1 MGVGEGGGRLGG
13 GSRAE
18 AANPNFPRR
27 KRRIIHR
34 QWPVKNLDRCR
45 APDVGQAV
53 DLPLV
58 LVDAEDLVLQSFD
71 EWHLCVV
78 RRRDQVVEELA
89 REDVGCF
96 EVALGVAVL
105 AGLRGLHIGNLA
117 RPALYDNVPKLAD
130 VARHHRV
137 RERFV
142 VLRDLRGGEEG
153 VRTAVCGEVRGERKE
168 LPAPGRWR
176 APRGLASRPR
186 PCRTS

>member
-58 LVDAEDLVLQSFD
+58 LVDAEDLVLPPLD

-78 RRRDQVVEELA
+78 RRRDHDLQLFA
-89 REDVGCF
+89 REDVGRF
-96 EVALGVAVL
+96 DEALGVAVL
-105 AGLRGLHIGNLA
+105 AGLGGGYIGDLA
-117 RPALYDNVPKLAD
+117 
-130 VARHHRV
+130 
-137 RERFV
+137 
-142 VLRDLRGGEEG
+142 
-153 VRTAVCGEVRGERKE
+153 TAGP
-168 LPAPGRWR
+168 L
-176 APRGLASRPR
+176 
-186 PCRTS
+186 